1 MLDHPLI
8 VTALANL
15 REGPGMTNSADRQTK
30 VTSHQLTT
38 AIMLKAADQIAQAL
52 GDLTPPPCL
61 GYFLANEFDRLGDTW
76 GDFMTAFDEGQAL
89 ADADEVLAWYRRTVR
104 DDPEGYA
111 ERMDGAL
118 PNAATRA
125 QIESDYAAAKAGGRF
140 IVVHGKTGSQYGDRL
155 SQRFATYEAAEE
167 ACAPYRK
174 PGTWAYVD
182 EAAS

>member
-8 VTALANL
+8 ITALANL

-38 AIMLKAADQIAQAL
+38 AIMLKAADQIEQAL
-52 GDLTPPPCL
+52 RDLAPPAGIGWML
-61 GYFLANEFDRLGDTW
+61 RNEFDRMGDQW
-76 GDFMTAFDEGQAL
+76 GQINSALDEGEML
-89 ADADEVLAWYRRTVR
+89 KDADAVLAWYSATFP
-104 DDPEGYA
+104 DDHDIIKA
-111 ERMDGAL
+111 LDGAL
-118 PNAATRA
+118 PNPATRA

-140 IVVHGKTGSQYGDRL
+140 GVVHGKTGSQFGDRL
-155 SQRFATYEAAEE
+155 GLRFETYEAAEA

-182 EAAS
+182 EVAA